1 MWKGGRMEIETAKR
15 YLERMENDRKKNEK
29 YNQQSYADAREL
41 SALVSLLEFGNPI
54 ISKIAIKAIKSI

>member
-1 MWKGGRMEIETAKR
+1 MEIETAKR

-29 YNQQSYADAREL
+29 YNQKSYADAREL
-41 SALVSLLEFGNPI
+41 SALVSLLKFGNPI

>member
-1 MWKGGRMEIETAKR
+1 MEIETAKR

-41 SALVSLLEFGNPI
+41 SALVSLLEFGNSI